1 MHGKI
6 YVILWHNL
14 KFSTRGDFLNSN
26 SAIYMGVTVGLCIF
40 IILAV
45 ALWLYKIQ
53 HCGEYDERQQIA
65 RGKAFQNAFFTIVGF
80 ELLRVIAEQVMERRL
95 FDSSTSAF
103 VAVLLGVMVFAVVCI
118 LNDAYVSFS
127 KKGNKEYIILAVGV
141 LLNWLIAIRL
151 LIHGGL
157 TKITDAGLRINGNF
171 LIAVM
176 GTVIITAALCKKWIN
191 RRPD

>member
-1 MHGKI
+1 MKCP
-6 YVILWHNL
+6 
-14 KFSTRGDFLNSN
+14 F
-26 SAIYMGVTVGLCIF
+26 
-40 IILAV
+40 
-45 ALWLYKIQ
+45 Q
-53 HCGEYDERQQIA
+53 H
-65 RGKAFQNAFFTIVGF
+65 AFFTIVGF